1 MFNRLIFNKIKE
13 PALYIGSD
21 RKIVIKIRQI
31 LIRTIFKWNAYTY
44 GGFIHANI
52 KHRCFVAYSGIRDP
66 IGVVFSFMPIMFGE
80 KCVNQ

>member
-13 PALYIGSD
+13 PALYIGSH

-44 GGFIHANI
+44 GWFYP
-52 KHRCFVAYSGIRDP
+52 R
-66 IGVVFSFMPIMFGE
+66 
-80 KCVNQ
+80 